1 MQCHRVV
8 SVGRR
13 SRLPGESAYP
23 EPAHGSH
30 RGAGAGDSLRLRPS
44 KKLVA
49 LAALA
54 IAALLM
60 LNMVVEVDQDDLER
74 AIDRAGILGPI
85 AYTVILALGLTI
97 PMNPVSD
104 TLTVT
109 VASIV
114 LDPKVAILATAIAQ
128 SIAVTVNYY
137 LGARY
142 GTALIDRMLER
153 RDIAIVRRVRDG
165 ITIRAI
171 FLLRFALPLTAI
183 GVDWISYLAGAQRLR
198 FSSYFVAS
206 MVPWTTMS
214 VIFFVSAAQLRE
226 TSPFL
231 VVLPAVGLIVLASL
245 LVLLLRRHTHILAPI
260 EDAPVDGEQPEEA
273 LPRV

>member
-1 MQCHRVV
+1 M
-8 SVGRR
+8 
-13 SRLPGESAYP
+13 
-23 EPAHGSH
+23 
-30 RGAGAGDSLRLRPS
+30 
-44 KKLVA
+44 
-49 LAALA
+49 
-54 IAALLM
+54 AALLV

-74 AIDRAGILGPI
+74 AIDRAGILGPL

-104 TLTVT
+104 MLTVT

-114 LDPKVAILATAIAQ
+114 LDPTEAIIGTAIAQ

-137 LGARY
+137 IGARY
-142 GTALIDRMLER
+142 GSRLIDGMLER

-165 ITIRAI
+165 ITVRAI

-183 GVDWISYLAGAQRLR
+183 GIDWISYLAGTQRLR
-198 FSSYFVAS
+198 FSTYFVAS
-206 MVPWTTMS
+206 IVPWTTMS
-214 VIFFVSAAQLRE
+214 IIFFVAAAQLRE

-231 VVLPAVGLIVLASL
+231 VLVPAIGLIVLASV
-245 LVLLLRRHTHILAPI
+245 LVFMLQRHTNILAPA
-260 EDAPVDGEQPEEA
+260 DDQPVDEEQPEEA